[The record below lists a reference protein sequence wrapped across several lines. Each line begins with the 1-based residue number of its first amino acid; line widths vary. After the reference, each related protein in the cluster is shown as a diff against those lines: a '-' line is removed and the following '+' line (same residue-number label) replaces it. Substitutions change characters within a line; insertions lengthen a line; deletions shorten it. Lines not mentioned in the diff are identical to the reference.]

1 MPLKKTGKIL
11 CHVCFRRYIC
21 PVKTHGDVKSGE
33 QTRRNASL
41 PVRTFQKRT
50 TVCFEERN
58 VNYCLSACPTA
69 YYWLTLRVVWVH
81 CARA

>member
-21 PVKTHGDVKSGE
+21 PVKTHGDVKSGGADKE
-33 QTRRNASL
+33 KCQSACSNISKAHDS
-41 PVRTFQKRT
+41 V
-50 TVCFEERN
+50 FEERN

-69 YYWLTLRVVWVH
+69 YYWLTLRVVWAH